1 MKIILGDNPFFGINH
16 RVGSKALDDEDERF
30 DAASIVVAAAQAH
43 GVRSMMLSA
52 HPGYDRL
59 LMKAAKVLSEPGQFE
74 IAPVVPYPHTIN
86 NIIAQDGYFGVLKKF
101 GLRDM
106 FAVTADALKVTGI
119 FGRSDTAKMERAFRL
134 VIDVELECIRGT
146 GFSVKH
152 VCLHNILT
160 DLLLSCG
167 RFDILQGFIN
177 ACSGIGLRAV
187 LITQNAADILVAP
200 LAGPFVA
207 CFSYNKLG
215 YMVNPSLAK
224 AVEVIKSV
232 DKANCEMWAM
242 QILAG
247 GAIAPESALRD
258 ETLSY
263 FDSILYATTKPE
275 RIDGF
280 MKLLE
285 SSSLR

>member
-1 MKIILGDNPFFGINH
+1 MKIVLGDNPFFGINH
-16 RVGSKALDDEDERF
+16 RVGSKALDDENERF
-30 DAASIVVAAAQAH
+30 DAASIVVASAQVH
-43 GVRSMMLSA
+43 GIRSMMLST

-59 LMKAAKVLSEPGQFE
+59 LMKVANALSEPGQFE

-86 NIIAQDGYFGVLKKF
+86 NIIAQDGYWGVLKKF

-106 FAVTADALKVTGI
+106 FAVTGDALKVV
-119 FGRSDTAKMERAFRL
+119 FGRSDKAKLERAFRL
-134 VIDVELECIRGT
+134 IIDVELECIRGI
-146 GFSVKH
+146 GFSVRH

-160 DLLLSCG
+160 DLLLSFG

-187 LITQNAADILVAP
+187 LITQNPSAILAAP
-200 LAGPFVA
+200 LVGPFVA

-215 YMVNPSLAK
+215 YMVNPSIEK
-224 AVEVIKSV
+224 AIEAMTRV
-232 DKANCEMWAM
+232 DRSNCEMWAM

-247 GAIAPESALRD
+247 GAIASESALQD
-258 ETLSY
+258 ETLKH
-263 FDSILYATTKPE
+263 FDALLYATRKPE
-275 RIDGF
+275 RIDEF

-285 SSSLR
+285 LRG